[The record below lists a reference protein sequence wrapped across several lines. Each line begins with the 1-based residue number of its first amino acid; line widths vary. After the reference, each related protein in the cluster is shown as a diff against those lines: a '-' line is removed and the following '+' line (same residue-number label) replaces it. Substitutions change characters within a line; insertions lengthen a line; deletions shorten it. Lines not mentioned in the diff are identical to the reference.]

1 MIKES
6 ETIELKKS
14 LSQLREGI
22 ISLGAMLNKSNY
34 GEVYFGINDDGRVKG
49 LMIGK
54 KTIADVTHE
63 IHNNLKP
70 LPIKLTINPVS
81 CEGKDIIKVIAE
93 GNDTPYASYGR
104 YYIRVNDAD
113 ILMQSQE
120 LQHYFENKEND
131 YSKWERKETSYTVD
145 DINEDLLLD
154 CIRVANDKGRLNY
167 VYRNATEALSKL
179 ELLTENGY
187 LNNAG
192 LYLFGKNKPL
202 TIKEANYP
210 TDNRTE
216 FGEIKE
222 YKGNIIECIQEAT
235 SYIQNHISYRSV
247 IQGYQREEIPEIP
260 IRAIRE
266 IIVNSF
272 AHCSY
277 AAVNGDYNQYIVYK
291 STIRVYN
298 PGSII
303 KNIDPIKFAAGY
315 IGSKIRN
322 PIIANVLYKYGYID
336 AFGTGFDRTF
346 TLCAQN
352 NIGYRYQNDEFG
364 FTFIFERNVNFLND
378 KINDKIN
385 ELDQEIIK
393 IIKEN
398 KYVTIPQIAER
409 TNKSQPT
416 ISRHMNMLVKNSI
429 IKRIGS
435 RKNGYWE
442 YLS

>member
-1 MIKES
+1 MHKI
-6 ETIELKKS
+6 TNIYKKS
-14 LSQLREGI
+14 TI
-22 ISLGAMLNKSNY
+22 I
-34 GEVYFGINDDGRVKG
+34 
-49 LMIGK
+49 
-54 KTIADVTHE
+54 
-63 IHNNLKP
+63 P
-70 LPIKLTINPVS
+70 
-81 CEGKDIIKVIAE
+81 
-93 GNDTPYASYGR
+93 
-104 YYIRVNDAD
+104 
-113 ILMQSQE
+113 
-120 LQHYFENKEND
+120 
-131 YSKWERKETSYTVD
+131 
-145 DINEDLLLD
+145 
-154 CIRVANDKGRLNY
+154 
-167 VYRNATEALSKL
+167 
-179 ELLTENGY
+179 
-187 LNNAG
+187 
-192 LYLFGKNKPL
+192 
-202 TIKEANYP
+202 
-210 TDNRTE
+210 NRTCNL
-216 FGEIKE
+216 FICDCKT
-222 YKGNIIECIQEAT
+222 Q
-235 SYIQNHISYRSV
+235 
-247 IQGYQREEIPEIP
+247 EIP

-277 AAVNGDYNQYIVYK
+277 AVNGDYNQYIVYK

-435 RKNGYWE
+435 RKSGYWE
-442 YLS
+442 YLG